1 MEKIIRSFSEE
12 FSLESFFR
20 VQRNKLDKR
29 KCFPRRGQHH
39 GLMCSGKRLNLKLKG
54 SPAQC
59 THTHKLFAWLQLRE
73 EPADHE
79 GLEDMMSMILQ
90 IQALFAEFSV
100 VFLVTAIFLYFRF

>member
-1 MEKIIRSFSEE
+1 MLSKKGTASWTYVFRQKAE
-12 FSLESFFR
+12 FEAERITST
-20 VQRNKLDKR
+20 V
-29 KCFPRRGQHH
+29 
-39 GLMCSGKRLNLKLKG
+39 
-54 SPAQC
+54 